1 VRRRGCQ
8 LPQAVS
14 GSCFS
19 GLDFPDESRIPLG
32 EATLGQM
39 DESLPLG
46 LDTQGLDLAPP
57 ILLSN
62 ESMDVC
68 EAEQPM

>member
-1 VRRRGCQ
+1 
-8 LPQAVS
+8 
-14 GSCFS
+14 
-19 GLDFPDESRIPLG
+19 LDFPDESRIPLG